1 MTIEKRK
8 IPEEPIILLP
18 EHEED
23 EEDLSWMIQDKKIVN
38 KYQSKFKKNIKTKKK
53 FKNGKKTYNFSRKN
67 I

>member
-23 EEDLSWMIQDKKIVN
+23 EEDLSWMIQNDGQDETKEN
-38 KYQSKFKKNIKTKKK
+38 KPK
-53 FKNGKKTYNFSRKN
+53 GKK
-67 I
+67 